1 MKLYSKPTKIILILL
16 VCLFIGIRIYDWH
29 SEKQENEKA
38 NSLLEA
44 AQNALFYEKD
54 TTKALPLYNEFLKLK
69 PDFLPLYQDL
79 LPVYRAKGDSAKTI
93 EYRLKIEKLTEPY
106 VPTI

>member
-1 MKLYSKPTKIILILL
+1 M
-16 VCLFIGIRIYDWH
+16 CLFIGIRIYDWCKR
-29 SEKQENEKA
+29 KQENEKA

-54 TTKALPLYNEFLKLK
+54 TSKALPLYNEFLELR
-69 PDFLPLYQDL
+69 PEFLPVYQDL

-93 EYRLKIEKLTEPY
+93 IYRRKIEKLTEPY

>member
-1 MKLYSKPTKIILILL
+1 M
-16 VCLFIGIRIYDWH
+16 CLFIGLRIYDWYRK
-29 SEKQENEKA
+29 KQLNENA
-38 NSLLEA
+38 NSLLET

-54 TTKALPLYNEFLKLK
+54 TVKALSLYEEFLNLK
-69 PDFLPLYQDL
+69 PDFLPVYRDL
-79 LPVYRAKGDSAKTI
+79 LPVYQRKGDSAKTI

>member
-1 MKLYSKPTKIILILL
+1 MNVKHIKLIIIIAA
-16 VCLFIGIRIYDWH
+16 CLFAGLRIYEWF
-29 SEKQENEKA
+29 SEKQKNDKA

-54 TTKALPLYNEFLKLK
+54 TAKALPLYDEFLELK
-69 PDFLPLYQDL
+69 PDFLPLYKDL
-79 LPVYRAKGDSAKTI
+79 LPVYRAKGDSVKTI